1 MYSNNKYINQ
11 VENFVSNLLCELP
24 EHLYYHNLKHTQ
36 EVVEASKLLARNS
49 KLNEIESEIVIIAAW
64 FHDSGHSAT
73 YFGHEKAGVDIAKK
87 FLKNIKYPSDR
98 SKKVFDCILAT
109 NYPPNP
115 KNEIQKVLCD
125 ADMFHL
131 GSEDYELRC
140 MNLKKEIESVTDQE
154 IPNSHW
160 YDQNVDFLKHH
171 CYFTSYGKKILEFLK
186 EQNLKKYF
194 KNCCK
199 N

>member
-1 MYSNNKYINQ
+1 MYSNNKYIKQ
-11 VENFVSNLLCELP
+11 VEEFVSKLLNNLP
-24 EHLYYHNLKHTQ
+24 ENLYYHNLAHTR
-36 EVVEASKLLARNS
+36 EVVDACKLLALKSN
-49 KLNEIESEIVIIAAW
+49 LNEIESEIVIIAAW

-73 YFGHEKAGVDIAKK
+73 YFGHEEAGVDIAKK
-87 FLKNIKYPSDR
+87 FLKSIKYPSDR
-98 SKKVFDCILAT
+98 SSKVFDCILAT

-140 MNLKKEIESVTDQE
+140 INLKKEIESVTDQK
-154 IPNSHW
+154 IPFSYW
-160 YDQNVDFLKHH
+160 CDQNVEFLKHH
-171 CYFTSYGKKILEFLK
+171 CYFTTYGKKILSFLK
-186 EQNLKKYF
+186 DQNLKKYF
-194 KNCCK
+194 NSYCK